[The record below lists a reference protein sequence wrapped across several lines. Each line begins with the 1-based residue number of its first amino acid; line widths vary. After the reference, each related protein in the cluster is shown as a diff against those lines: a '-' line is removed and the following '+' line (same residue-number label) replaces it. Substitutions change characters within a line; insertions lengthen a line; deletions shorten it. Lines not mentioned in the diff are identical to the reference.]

1 MLTRKSLITLLIM
14 FFLGC
19 QEAADKVLYIPD
31 AKCSDCSNIQSKCT
45 ISKSG
50 VYCTNKTDKQNIHFS
65 KGKQEKLLD
74 LAECLPDKFTVTG
87 PILDWCC
94 FWTPKMGCQQLG
106 GTLYQNFSDCD
117 ICRHSCNCD
126 EDKVSGMVKISPRR
140 WCAVLGILAL
150 LSIAYL

>member
-19 QEAADKVLYIPD
+19 QEAAD
-31 AKCSDCSNIQSKCT
+31 
-45 ISKSG
+45 
-50 VYCTNKTDKQNIHFS
+50 